1 MRFSKTFIKT
11 YKESP
16 KEAETQSHKLMLRAG
31 MIKQVSRGNY
41 TYLPLGLKVLKKIE
55 KIARE
60 ELDKAGAI
68 ELLMPIMQP
77 ADLWKESGRWN
88 AYGPEL
94 MRFKDRN
101 QRDFVLGPTHEEIV
115 TYLFRELIK
124 SYKELPIN
132 FYQIQTKF
140 RDEIRPR
147 FGLMRGREFIMKDGY
162 SFHLTKESLD
172 KEYLNMKQAYCNIF
186 NRCGLN
192 FRPVEAD
199 TGSIGG
205 AESHEFMVLA
215 SAGEDDILYSDT
227 TDYAANVEK
236 ATSKI
241 ELVMPEEEKKEKKL
255 VETPNVTTIDEL
267 EKYLNI
273 SKKKIVKA
281 VLFKEVLEEKTNYYM
296 AIIRSDLDVND
307 IKVKNAFNLNVE
319 LELVTDEDIQKLGIC
334 KGYMGALKDFNKD
347 VKVVMDE
354 SVKYLYNFVVGANKE
369 NYHYTNVNL
378 EDLRYDV
385 VADVR
390 KARAGDMSPIGEG
403 VLKMARGIEVGHI
416 FKLGDKYSKAMN
428 AKVLDETGKLQTV
441 IMGCYGIGIS
451 RVAAAA
457 VEQNNDENGI
467 IWPLSIAPY
476 EVDIIATNMK
486 NEDIVKASEQV
497 YKLLKDENID
507 VIYDDRNEK
516 AGFKFKDADLIGFPI
531 KIIIGNKASEG
542 IVELKTRDGKV
553 VEEVKIDNLT
563 NIIKYYRMNL

>member
-1 MRFSKTFIKT
+1 MRFTKTYIKT

-16 KEAETQSHKLMLRAG
+16 KEAETISHKLMLRAG

-41 TYLPLGLKVLKKIE
+41 TYMPLGLRVLQKIE

-60 ELDKAGAI
+60 EMNKAGAI

-101 QRDFVLGPTHEEIV
+101 SRDFVLGPTHEEII
-115 TYLFRELIK
+115 TYIFREHIK

-147 FGLMRGREFIMKDGY
+147 FGLMRGREFIMKDAY

-186 NRCGLN
+186 SRCELN

-236 ATSKI
+236 ATSI
-241 ELVMPEEEKKEKKL
+241 IDFEVESEEKLKKEL
-255 VETPNVTTIDEL
+255 IETPNKTTIDSLAEFL
-267 EKYLNI
+267 HI
-273 SKKKIVKA
+273 SKKKIVKS
-281 VLFKEVLEEKTNYYM
+281 VLYKYENENRLEYYM
-296 AIIRSDLDVND
+296 AIIRSDLEVND
-307 IKVKNAFNLNVE
+307 IKVKNAFHLDME
-319 LELVTDEDIQKLGIC
+319 LELVSDEDIEKLEIC
-334 KGYMGALKDFNKD
+334 KGYMGPLKDFNKK
-347 VKVVMDE
+347 VKIVMDE
-354 SVKYLYNFVVGANKE
+354 SVKYLYNFVVGANKQ
-369 NYHYTNVNL
+369 NYHYKNVNL
-378 EDLRYDV
+378 EDIRYDV
-385 VADVR
+385 VSDIR
-390 KARAGDMSPIGEG
+390 KACAGDKSPIGQG
-403 VLKMARGIEVGHI
+403 ILKMARGIEVGHI
-416 FKLGDKYSKAMN
+416 FKLGDKYSTKMG
-428 AKVLDETGKLQTV
+428 AKVLDENGKLQTV
-441 IMGCYGIGIS
+441 IMGCYGIGVS
-451 RVAAAA
+451 RVAAATI
-457 VEQNNDENGI
+457 EQNNDEYGM
-467 IWPLSIAPY
+467 IWPRSIAPY
-476 EVDIIATNMK
+476 EIDVIATNMK
-486 NEDIVKASEQV
+486 NEQIVKASEKI
-497 YKLLKDENID
+497 YENLLSNGID
-507 VIYDDRNEK
+507 VIYDDRDEK

-531 KIIIGNKASEG
+531 KIIVGNKIDEG
-542 IVELKTRDGKV
+542 LVEIKYRKTRQSKLV
-553 VEEVKIDNLT
+553 KVEEVLDYCK
-563 NIIKYYRMNL
+563 

>member
-241 ELVMPEEEKKEKKL
+241 ELVMPEEEKKEKEL

-281 VLFKEVLEEKTNYYM
+281 VLFKEVLEDKTNYYM

-334 KGYMGALKDFNKD
+334 KGYMGVLKDFNKD

>member
-1 MRFSKTFIKT
+1 MKFTKTYIKT

-16 KEAETQSHKLMLRAG
+16 KEAETISHKLMLRAG

-41 TYLPLGLKVLKKIE
+41 TYMPLGLRVLQKIE
-55 KIARE
+55 KITRE
-60 ELDKAGAI
+60 EMNKAGAI

-101 QRDFVLGPTHEEIV
+101 SRDFVLGPTHEEII
-115 TYLFRELIK
+115 TYIFREHVK
-124 SYKELPIN
+124 SYKELPLN

-147 FGLMRGREFIMKDGY
+147 FGLMRGREFIMKDAY

-172 KEYLNMKQAYCNIF
+172 KEYLNMKKAYCNIF
-186 NRCGLN
+186 SRCELN

-215 SAGEDDILYSDT
+215 NSGEDDILYSDT

-236 ATSKI
+236 AISIIDLDVET
-241 ELVMPEEEKKEKKL
+241 EEKLEKEL
-255 VETPNVTTIDEL
+255 IETPNKTTIDSLAEF
-267 EKYLNI
+267 LNI
-273 SKKKIVKA
+273 SKKKIVKS
-281 VLFKEVLEEKTNYYM
+281 VLYKYENENLKEYYM
-296 AIIRSDLDVND
+296 AIIRSDLEVND
-307 IKVKNAFNLNVE
+307 IKVKNAFHLDME
-319 LELVTDEDIQKLGIC
+319 LELVGDEDIEKLGIC
-334 KGYMGALKDFNKD
+334 KGYMGALRDFNDK
-347 VKVVMDE
+347 VKIVMDE

-369 NYHYTNVNL
+369 NYHYKNVNL

-385 VADVR
+385 VADIR
-390 KARAGDMSPIGEG
+390 KACAGDRSPIGYG
-403 VLKMARGIEVGHI
+403 ILKMARGIEVGHI
-416 FKLGDKYSKAMN
+416 FKLGDKYSKAMG
-428 AKVLDETGKLQTV
+428 AKVLDENGKLQTV

-457 VEQNNDENGI
+457 IEQNNDEHGM
-467 IWPLSIAPY
+467 IWPRSIAPY
-476 EVDIIATNMK
+476 EVDVIATNMK
-486 NEDIVKASEQV
+486 NEEIVAISEKI
-497 YKLLKDENID
+497 YENLLSNGVD
-507 VIYDDRNEK
+507 VIYDDRLEK

-531 KIIIGNKASEG
+531 KVIVGNKIDEG
-542 IVELKTRDGKV
+542 LVEIKYRKTGESKLV
-553 VEEVKIDNLT
+553 KIEEVIDYC
-563 NIIKYYRMNL
+563 K